1 LAGAFLNEGG
11 LFGHCNDRKLMK
23 MTKWIVVCL
32 LALALA
38 PVGCS
43 KKESEQSGQPQAVTI
58 DVPKLKAAFASAA
71 PELQALSAQAIRD
84 VEFGRSYSSGLAVLD
99 KLANAPGLTEDQ
111 KKVVDEVTAQV
122 KKIMA
127 PPGAPPAQ

>member
-1 LAGAFLNEGG
+1 
-11 LFGHCNDRKLMK
+11 MK

-38 PVGCS
+38 PVGCG
-43 KKESEQSGQPQAVTI
+43 KKEAPQAGQSQTVTI

-71 PELQALSAQAIRD
+71 PELQALSAQVIRN
-84 VEFGRSYSSGLAVLD
+84 VEFGRSYSAGLADLD
-99 KLANAPGLTEDQ
+99 KLANAAGLTEDQ
-111 KKVVDEVTAQV
+111 KKVVEEVTAQV

-127 PPGAPPAQ
+127 PAGAPAAQ

>member
-1 LAGAFLNEGG
+1 
-11 LFGHCNDRKLMK
+11 
-23 MTKWIVVCL
+23 MTKWIMVCL

-43 KKESEQSGQPQAVTI
+43 KKDSQQSVVPQIVTI
-58 DVPKLKAAFASAA
+58 DVPKLRAAFATAA
-71 PELQALSAQAIRD
+71 PELQTLSAQAIRD
-84 VEFGRSYSSGLAVLD
+84 VEFGRSYSAGLTALD

-111 KKVVDEVTAQV
+111 KKAVDEVTAQV

-127 PPGAPPAQ
+127 APGATPAQ